1 MTIRELQETLVK
13 ALNANEALMQGG
25 CKVFAEDSRT
35 VYDLAD
41 QCIQEGQ
48 VAVVVVTPDL
58 ERAGSGVPETDGLPF
73 EADILVRCMERP
85 PVAAAQ
91 GDVMRA
97 LDAAEL
103 VSHLL
108 DGEILEWRSIRQ
120 TVDRQRGILTATA
133 SFGLDGILTRPDNL
147 DPAGSAPQP

>member
-1 MTIRELQETLVK
+1 MTIRSLQESIV
-13 ALNANEALMQGG
+13 EALSACEALLQGG
-25 CKVFAEDSRT
+25 CKVFAEDTRT

-58 ERAGSGVPETDGLPF
+58 ERAGSGLSDEGLPF
-73 EADILVRCMERP
+73 EGDIVVRCMERP
-85 PVAAAQ
+85 PVAGAQ

-108 DGEILEWRSIRQ
+108 DGEI
-120 TVDRQRGILTATA
+120 VDRREGVLTATA
-133 SFGLDGILTRPDNL
+133 SFGYDGILTP
-147 DPAGSAPQP
+147 PIPTPSTP

>member
-1 MTIRELQETLVK
+1 MTIRELQLSIV
-13 ALNANEALMQGG
+13 EALSACEALVQGG
-25 CKVFAEDSRT
+25 CRVFAEDTRT
-35 VYDLAD
+35 VYDFAD

-58 ERAGSGVPETDGLPF
+58 ERAGSGLGNKGLPF
-73 EADILVRCMERP
+73 EGDIVVRCMERP

-120 TVDRQRGILTATA
+120 TIDRREGVLTATA
-133 SFGLDGILTRPDNL
+133 TFGYDGILTRPDCL

>member
-1 MTIRELQETLVK
+1 MTIRSLQESIVK
-13 ALNANEALMQGG
+13 ALSACEALVQGG
-25 CKVFAEDSRT
+25 CRVYAENTRE
-35 VYDLAD
+35 VYDHAN
-41 QCIQEGQ
+41 QCIQEGN

-58 ERAGSGVPETDGLPF
+58 ERAGSGLGNKGLPF
-73 EADILVRCMERP
+73 EGDILVRCMERP

-120 TVDRQRGILTATA
+120 TIDRQRGVLTATA
-133 SFGLDGILTRPDNL
+133 TFGYNGILTKPDNL
-147 DPAGSAPQP
+147 GPTGFSPQN

>member
-1 MTIRELQETLVK
+1 MTICSLQKSLV
-13 ALNANEALMQGG
+13 EALSACEALLQGG
-25 CKVFAEDSRT
+25 CRVFAEDTRT
-35 VYDLAD
+35 VYDLAN
-41 QCIQEGQ
+41 QCIQEGN
-48 VAVVVVTPDL
+48 VAVVVVTPDF
-58 ERAGSGVPETDGLPF
+58 ERAGSGIGDEGLPF
-73 EADILVRCMERP
+73 EADIVIRCMERP

-120 TVDRQRGILTATA
+120 TVDRREGVLTATA
-133 SFGLDGILTRPDNL
+133 TFGYDGVLTRPDCL
-147 DPAGSAPQP
+147 DPAGSAPQN